1 MRGER
6 SRFQLFGDTVNTAAR
21 LESNGQP
28 GRIHVSEAVAC
39 ELKKHSCGR
48 WLIAREDKI
57 NAKGKG
63 FMQTYWIVGTSALSS
78 GGLSGDGTDF
88 DGSSV
93 RPVGDVLLSDR
104 DFGSVRDGDDEEDE
118 AMRDIKEK
126 LQHRASLRR
135 ASNKDA

>member
-1 MRGER
+1 M
-6 SRFQLFGDTVNTAAR
+6 
-21 LESNGQP
+21 ESNGQP

-39 ELKKHSCGR
+39 ELKENSCGR

-78 GGLSGDGTDF
+78 GGMSGDGTDY

-93 RPVGDVLLSDR
+93 RPVGDR
-104 DFGSVRDGDDEEDE
+104 DFESVRAGDGDDEDEGEDDDE
-118 AMRDIKEK
+118 AMLDIEEK

-135 ASNKDA
+135 ASNKDT